1 MTRTITSMWE
11 MPHTK
16 TVSDDSNR
24 ERRLQLVRDVCLD
37 DESLEPANVLGLG
50 TPPARERRDR
60 VHVRRGQAQTRVGV
74 GVVKTS
80 FLTGGSRMGW
90 AGTRQTIHNERVSK
104 LCCYCPMFT
113 EITL

>member
-50 TPPARERRDR
+50 TPPARERPDR

-80 FLTGGSRMGW
+80 FLTGGSRMG
-90 AGTRQTIHNERVSK
+90 
-104 LCCYCPMFT
+104 
-113 EITL
+113 